1 VIIHVLVVPHY
12 GSLNNAVTMLQDRV
26 AILIKYLEEV
36 QKGNIPKDYDMI
48 RKISSLCN
56 RLPAVDS
63 PAVDSP
69 KFRKEYT
76 NELNEVLLITYMS
89 TITKGTNVL
98 SELIEK
104 YNVAYDRRGRKQMF

>member
-63 PAVDSP
+63 P